1 MTQEIYTVHAGKGPR
16 PRPYKATK
24 WAENY
29 DRIFG
34 KKKKKTIPKPKKNDR

>member
-29 DRIFG
+29 DRIF
-34 KKKKKTIPKPKKNDR
+34 KKKKTSPQKPKKNDR